1 MLFTA
6 VIVEEKWHKAVVR
19 EQGFDRRLLL
29 GMGWLRRGSCRA
41 GSVPAR
47 GQKAGLNTPLAAAP
61 ASCCLFRMGE
71 GPFRN
76 SIIDLS
82 VLRRVL

>member
-19 EQGFDRRLLL
+19 GQGFARCLLL
-29 GMGWLRRGSCRA
+29 GTGWLRHGSYRA

-61 ASCCLFRMGE
+61 ASCCHFRMGE

-76 SIIDLS
+76 SVIDLS
-82 VLRRVL
+82 VLRKV